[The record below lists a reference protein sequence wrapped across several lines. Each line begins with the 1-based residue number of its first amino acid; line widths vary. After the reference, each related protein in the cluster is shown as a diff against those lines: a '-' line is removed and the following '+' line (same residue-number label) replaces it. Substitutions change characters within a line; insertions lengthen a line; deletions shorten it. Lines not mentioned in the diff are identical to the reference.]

1 MIKLSLSPDVETKH
15 KLYCENNI
23 LPKIKGTDIFEFKDK
38 TFKFE
43 KLKFKDEQE
52 KFKDFIIE
60 NFEIFTIGKPL
71 QLKKL
76 HAEIEC
82 RYPTINLNIRNLK
95 SDKKN
100 IKSYKDFLIGLFG
113 YEKFGTKNISY
124 YLKKGA
130 LKRTDKKI
138 FCVEVENEII
148 DFLSVKFPELKAIIK
163 NSFFQNG
170 QLIKLNVSEFEKKVK
185 NLDIDLTMD
194 NFKLVDLF
202 DEEWSP
208 YAFVMESGIRV
219 CPYCN
224 RQYITPIYS
233 DQGRLRADLDHFLPK
248 SIYPYFSMS
257 LYNLVPTC
265 KTCNQALKKDID
277 FSFGSINP
285 YEDNYNDFFSF
296 EIEPISQLL
305 FLQNGTQREADI
317 EKHLKTFKLRT
328 LYSYHNNQ
336 AAELMKK
343 RKMYTDEYIEKLYED
358 HSKSFDSIDQ
368 VKELIIGY
376 ISSEEHLNDEAFLKL
391 RRDIAKQ
398 LNFIKNK
405 PDEKQITELNKILE
419 QGNNGFEIH

>member
-1 MIKLSLSPDVETKH
+1 MIKLSLSPDVERKH

-23 LPKIKGTDIFEFKDK
+23 LPKIKGSDIFEFKDK
-38 TFKFE
+38 TLKFE
-43 KLKFKDEQE
+43 TLKFKDEQE

-76 HAEIEC
+76 YEEIE
-82 RYPTINLNIRNLK
+82 RLYPTINLSIRNLK
-95 SDKKN
+95 SNNK
-100 IKSYKDFLIGLFG
+100 KSYKDFLISLFG
-113 YEKFGTKNISY
+113 YEKFGTKNIFY

-163 NSFFQNG
+163 NSFFQND
-170 QLIKLNVSEFEKKVK
+170 QLIKLNVSEFEKKIK

-224 RQYITPIYS
+224 RQYITPVYS

-296 EIEPISQLL
+296 EIDPISQLL

-343 RKMYTDEYIEKLYED
+343 RKMYTEEYIEKLYED
-358 HSKSFDSIDQ
+358 YSKSFDSIDQ

-376 ISSEEHLNDEAFLKL
+376 ISSEEYLNDEAFLKL

-405 PDEKQITELNKILE
+405 PDDKQITELNKILE